1 MRIRGRL
8 EHLLKIV
15 NGEIEIEI
23 VHVPGEE
30 MELADELR
38 ADRRPIPLRILAEIK
53 AVVAHIHRDVIVDL
67 PGELV
72 PELAWIAGVADG
84 AVHRFPRLELIGG
97 ATVTTEHR
105 LEAAQLTRRPK
116 HLALGGPP
124 KWTLGGHELPERN
137 CERIRVGIDV
147 RLLIVPE
154 VDGVGLEHPGAAEEV
169 GIL

>member
-1 MRIRGRL
+1 MRVRGRL

-15 NGEIEIEI
+15 DGETEIEV
-23 VHVPGEE
+23 VHVAGEE

-38 ADRRPIPLRILAEIK
+38 ADRRPIPLRILAQIK
-53 AVVAHIHRDVIVDL
+53 AVVAHINRDVMVDL
-67 PGELV
+67 PSELV
-72 PELAWIAGVADG
+72 PERAWIAVVADR

-97 ATVTTEHR
+97 ATVTAEHR

-116 HLALGGPP
+116 HLALGGAP
-124 KWTLGGHELPERN
+124 KRTLGGHELPERN

-154 VDGVGLEHPGAAEEV
+154 VDGIGLEHPGTAEEV
-169 GIL
+169 GML